1 MPNEAIRCP
10 SCGAG
15 DVRQSASDSY
25 VCKHCHANFRWVDP
39 TRITDTGKPSLCS
52 CGRVAVAFC
61 VRCQQPLCKVHE
73 EDGTDG
79 WVFSLEDLHSPSSRY
94 ARYHAEPE
102 WIRQLEEHK
111 VPRNEDAILCEK
123 CGRECYAIIEAIGK
137 RLG

>member
-39 TRITDTGKPSLCS
+39 TRITVTGKPTLCS

-61 VRCQQPLCKVHE
+61 VRCQEPLCKLHE
-73 EDGTDG
+73 ADGAVI
-79 WVFSLEDLHSPSSRY
+79 WVSDALHNYY

-102 WIRQLEEHK
+102 WVRQLEEHK

-123 CGRECYAIIEAIGK
+123 CGCECFEIIEAIAK
-137 RLG
+137 RLGLRGKW